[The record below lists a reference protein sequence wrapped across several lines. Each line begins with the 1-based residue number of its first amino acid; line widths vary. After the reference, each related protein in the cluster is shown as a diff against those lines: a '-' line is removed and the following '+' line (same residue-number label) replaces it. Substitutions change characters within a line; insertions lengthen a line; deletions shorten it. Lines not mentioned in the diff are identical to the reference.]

1 MIRGEGAAR
10 RRSIAASLIAL
21 TLGAC
26 VSTVEPAGRPAG
38 QAPVTSHPAHRAAQ
52 SVPTPA
58 VRQPTPSVPMPPVS
72 VVPTPVGATNAAG
85 AGVVPGPAIDSLP
98 LTEAQA
104 ASALAG
110 FRNSC
115 SSLVRRNDL
124 SGLTQ
129 GTDWQPACTAA
140 RTVRDGQARAFFT
153 SYFEAVQVGDGK
165 AFATGYYIPTILGSR
180 ERQDGY
186 QTPIYGRPRD
196 LIDVDLGAFNPEL
209 AGKAVR
215 GRVEGAKLVPYFD
228 RTQIEEGAL
237 GGRAPII
244 AWAADPVELF
254 FLQVQG
260 SGELQLPDGGTM
272 RIGYDT
278 QNGRGYTGI
287 GKLMLDRGLV
297 DRSQASMQ
305 GLVAW
310 LHANPEQGR
319 DIMRENKSYV
329 FFRELAGAP
338 LGALGLPVL
347 GQVTVAADPK
357 FIPLGA
363 PVFLSMDRTDANGLW
378 VAQDTGGAIR
388 GANRVDTFWGAGAE
402 ARAIAGG
409 MSARG
414 TAFLFVP
421 RGTAARLGAARLA
434 PAPPPVSTTSRPDL
448 GAALGIPASGGS
460 PANP

>member
-1 MIRGEGAAR
+1 M
-10 RRSIAASLIAL
+10 
-21 TLGAC
+21 
-26 VSTVEPAGRPAG
+26 
-38 QAPVTSHPAHRAAQ
+38 APVPVVAPPSPA
-52 SVPTPA
+52 S
-58 VRQPTPSVPMPPVS
+58 
-72 VVPTPVGATNAAG
+72 AAG
-85 AGVVPGPAIDSLP
+85 AGVVPGPAIESLP

-104 ASALAG
+104 AAALAG

-115 SSLVRRNDL
+115 ASLVRRADL

-129 GTDWQPACTAA
+129 GADWQPACTAA
-140 RTVRDGQARAFFT
+140 RTVPAGGARAFFAT
-153 SYFEAVQVGDGK
+153 YLEAVQVGDGK
-165 AFATGYYIPTILGSR
+165 AFATGYYIPTIAGSR
-180 ERQDGY
+180 DRREGY
-186 QTPIYGRPRD
+186 ETPVYGRPRD

-215 GRVEGAKLVPYFD
+215 GRVEGSKLVPYFD

-237 GGRAPII
+237 HNRAPII

-310 LHANPEQGR
+310 LHAHPEEGR
-319 DIMRENKSYV
+319 QVMRENKSYV

-363 PVFLSMDRTDANGLW
+363 PVFLSMDRADANGLW

-388 GANRVDTFWGAGAE
+388 GPNRVDTFWGAGAD

-414 TAFLFVP
+414 TAFLFLP
-421 RGTAARLGAARLA
+421 RGTAARLAGSR
-434 PAPPPVSTTSRPDL
+434 PAPRPDL
-448 GAALGIPASGGS
+448 GAALGISGGNGGS
-460 PANP
+460 SAQP